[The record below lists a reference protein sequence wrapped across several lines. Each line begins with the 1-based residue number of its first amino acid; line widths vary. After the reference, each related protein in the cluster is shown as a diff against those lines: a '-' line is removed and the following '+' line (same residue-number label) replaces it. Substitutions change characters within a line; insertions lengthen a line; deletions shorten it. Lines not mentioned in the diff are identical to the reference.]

1 MTGLP
6 GLALAGML
14 VLALAQG
21 HPARAAEPAD
31 LTIEAEV
38 SPPESFEVDGRMGGI
53 TGEMLTRALAR
64 AHVTATIA
72 PVPWQRAYGDALA
85 NAATCAYPTSVTP
98 ERLPLFKW
106 ASPLGQND
114 WALIGTTEAGIK
126 LDSLEQAKRYRIGVY
141 QGDARQSFF
150 EAAGGYQVETVN
162 SNELNLT
169 RLEAGR
175 IDLWAASLYTVW
187 FERQRGVGNLRVV
200 LTFRTVDLGLACN
213 KSVPDETMAR
223 LNRAIQSLIADG
235 TAAVIEAPYR

>member
-1 MTGLP
+1 VPPALLLPALLLAGLLLP
-6 GLALAGML
+6 G
-14 VLALAQG
+14 Q
-21 HPARAAEPAD
+21 PARAADPVD

-38 SPPESFEVDGRMGGI
+38 SPPESFEVDGHMGGI
-53 TGEMLTRALAR
+53 TGEMLNRALAR

-72 PVPWQRAYGDALA
+72 PVPWQRAYDDALG
-85 NAATCAYPTSVTP
+85 NPATCAYPTSVTP

-114 WALIGTTEAGIK
+114 WALVGTTETGIK
-126 LDSLEQAKRYRIGVY
+126 LDSLDEAKRYRIGVY

-150 EAAGGYQVETVN
+150 EAAGGYQLEAVN
-162 SNELNLT
+162 SNDLNLT

-175 IDLWAASLYTVW
+175 IDLWAASVYTVW

-200 LTFRTVDLGLACN
+200 RTFRTVDLALACN
-213 KSVPDETMAR
+213 KSVPDELMAR

-235 TAAVIEAPYR
+235 SAAVIEAPYR